1 MASISSPIQKLDS
14 VKFDELMT
22 EHEPFGNNGNC
33 TFNLSGIKLIT
44 PVALVSLA
52 AVCFGLAM
60 IDQHP
65 IIVVDDPSVRTYIL
79 RSGFVQVL
87 EPIVSFE
94 PDFSRLEAYGYNA
107 MRGSN
112 EMLIEVTKIENG
124 KSLSGL
130 LDQIVY
136 VLRKKLKYRENDAYD
151 VAMAISE
158 VGQNTFD
165 HNNAT
170 CGLIGMQVYGRSANR
185 FLEIG
190 VADYGYGLANTLR
203 RNPKYKTIAS
213 DNEAISIATKLLT
226 SEHDDRTRG
235 TGLYH
240 LLEMAYKNE
249 GSVQIRSGKGKVRY
263 RMDKKKGWLF
273 NVAQVPGVQIGL
285 TLRSKENLA

>member
-1 MASISSPIQKLDS
+1 MASISSAIKKLDS

-22 EHEPFGNNGNC
+22 EHEPFGDNGNC
-33 TFNLSGIKLIT
+33 AFDLSEIKLIT
-44 PVALVSLA
+44 PIALVSLA

-60 IDQHP
+60 IGQHP
-65 IIVVDDPSVRTYIL
+65 TIVVDDASVRTYIL

-87 EPIVSFE
+87 EPIVSFD
-94 PDFSRLEAYGYNA
+94 PYFSPFEASGYNA

-112 EMLIEVTKIENG
+112 DMLIEVTKIENG
-124 KSLSGL
+124 KSLSNL
-130 LDQIVY
+130 LDQIVC
-136 VLRKKLKYRENDAYD
+136 VLRKKLKYRKEDAYD
-151 VAMAISE
+151 VATAISE
-158 VGQNTFD
+158 IGQNTFD

-170 CGLIGMQVYGRSANR
+170 CGLIGMQVYGRGKNR

-190 VADYGYGLANTLR
+190 VADYGDGLTDTLR
-203 RNPKYKTIAS
+203 RNPKYKTIGS
-213 DNEAISIATKLLT
+213 DKEAISIATKLLT
-226 SEHDDRTRG
+226 SEHDDPTRG

-249 GSVQIRSGKGKVRY
+249 GSVQIRSGKAKVRY
-263 RMDKKKGWLF
+263 RMDEKKGWLF